1 MHEDYLELYIQFG
14 YILLF
19 MVTYPMAAFWAWV
32 NNVLELRVDA
42 FKLTRTQ
49 RRPAVHRVGHIGAW
63 QVIRP
68 LPPPALLLLLF
79 AYILVIVFGLSYYFC
94 FCRFCGI
101 SRSIVVEL
109 SIALRAFRA
118 GERVEGVERVG
129 RRKKRKGGFLRFL
142 WFFVILVFLGT

>member
-68 LPPPALLLLLF
+68 LPPPPRFSCYYSPISSLLCLGFLITFVFVGSAGFLGQLLSNCQLLL
-79 AYILVIVFGLSYYFC
+79 GLSG
-94 FCRFCGI
+94 RESGWRGW
-101 SRSIVVEL
+101 SGWE
-109 SIALRAFRA
+109 
-118 GERVEGVERVG
+118 EG
-129 RRKKRKGGFLRFL
+129 RREREGFYDSCGSL
-142 WFFVILVFLGT
+142 